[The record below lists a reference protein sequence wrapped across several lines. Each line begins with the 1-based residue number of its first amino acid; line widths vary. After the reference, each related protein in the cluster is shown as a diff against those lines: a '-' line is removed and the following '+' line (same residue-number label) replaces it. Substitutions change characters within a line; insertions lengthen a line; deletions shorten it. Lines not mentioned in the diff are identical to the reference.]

1 MGAIPITSQQM
12 TLEEYL
18 EFDYN
23 TEGRYEYFD
32 GEVFEMSGGSPEHS
46 LLGNQVGRLLGN
58 KLVPKGCSVYNSE
71 VQIKVPTMPP
81 YRYADVSALCGQPI
95 YEDLG
100 NQRLLVNPTLIVEV
114 LSPSTALYDRVEKF
128 AEYKSIESFREY
140 LLIAQDKK
148 FVTLYTKHNEK
159 FWFQSEYFA
168 GETLKLE
175 SLDCELSVDET
186 YQGINFESE
195 TGF

>member
-1 MGAIPITSQQM
+1 MSAIPISGQQM

-23 TEGRYEYFD
+23 AEGRYEYFD

-46 LLGNQVGRLLGN
+46 LLGNRIGRLLGN
-58 KLVPKGCSVYNSE
+58 QIEPKGCLVFNSE

-81 YRYADVSALCGQPI
+81 YRYADVSALCGSPV

-100 NQRLLVNPTLIVEV
+100 KQRLLVNPTLIVEV
-114 LSPSTALYDRVEKF
+114 LSSSTEAYDRGEKF
-128 AEYKSIESFREY
+128 TEYKSIESFREY
-140 LLIAQDKK
+140 LLISQDKK
-148 FVTLYTKHNEK
+148 FVTLFTKHNEK
-159 FWFQSEYFA
+159 FWFQSEYRA

-175 SLDCELSVDET
+175 SLDCELSVDEI
-186 YQGINFESE
+186 YQGIFEA
-195 TGF
+195 G